1 MSQDNPNPQPPS
13 SPEPQGS
20 QSQQRREQVTQPSK
34 KVQPAW
40 KSFIIS
46 ILRGTIGILE
56 ATVNKLETE
65 SPGGAVGTRGG
76 ASSQGWSAVLGKIRS
91 FLPGNLSTKL
101 SDTALTAI
109 IAGIAV
115 IGFWTTSSILSGKPT
130 EVATVP
136 PTQEAP
142 PATITTPPVAEEV
155 PVPQTE
161 ETPTP
166 QAEETPAPV
175 TGEVPV
181 PQTEETSTP
190 QAEETPAPVTG
201 EVPPQVE
208 ESPLPEPE
216 PTPTPT
222 PEIVLTPEQT
232 LLAAI
237 ENQVAEISDR
247 FASGLIQSIQAN
259 FRSSDLTIKIS
270 DEWYNLKQSQQ
281 DKLAAD
287 ILQRSKDLDF
297 SHLEI
302 IDSQGRLVARNPV
315 VGTEMIIFQRQAINT

>member
-20 QSQQRREQVTQPSK
+20 QSQQRVEQVTQPDIR
-34 KVQPAW
+34 VQPAW
-40 KSFIIS
+40 KSFVIG

-56 ATVNKLETE
+56 ATVNRLETE
-65 SPGGAVGTRGG
+65 FPVGSVETRGG

-91 FLPGNLSTKL
+91 FLPENLSTKL
-101 SDTALTAI
+101 SNTALTGI

-115 IGFWTTSSILSGKPT
+115 IVFWTTSSILFGKPT

-136 PTQEAP
+136 TTPEAP
-142 PATITTPPVAEEV
+142 PATITTPAEETPPPVAEEV
-155 PVPQTE
+155 PLPTPQPE
-161 ETPTP
+161 ETPP
-166 QAEETPAPV
+166 PIAE
-175 TGEVPV
+175 
-181 PQTEETSTP
+181 
-190 QAEETPAPVTG
+190 

-216 PTPTPT
+216 PTPPLT
-222 PEIVLTPEQT
+222 PERVLTPEQT

-247 FASGLIQSIQAN
+247 YAAELIQSIRAN
-259 FRSSDLTIKIS
+259 FRSSNLTIKIS
-270 DEWYNLKQSQQ
+270 NEWYNLKQSQQ

-315 VGTEMIIFQRQAINT
+315 IGSDMIIFQRQAINS

>member
-1 MSQDNPNPQPPS
+1 MSQDNQNQQPPS
-13 SPEPQGS
+13 SPEPKES
-20 QSQQRREQVTQPSK
+20 QSQQRIEQVTQPSK
-34 KVQPAW
+34 RVQPVW
-40 KSFIIS
+40 KSFIIG

-56 ATVNKLETE
+56 ATVDKIETE
-65 SPGGAVGTRGG
+65 SPVGAVDTRGG
-76 ASSQGWSAVLGKIRS
+76 ASLQGWGVVLGKIRS
-91 FLPGNLSTKL
+91 FLPENLSTKF
-101 SDTALTAI
+101 SDTALTGI

-115 IGFWTTSSILSGKPT
+115 VTFWITSSVLSGKPT

-142 PATITTPPVAEEV
+142 PTTITTPPVAEEV
-155 PVPQTE
+155 PLPQIE

-166 QAEETPAPV
+166 QAEETPPSVA
-175 TGEVPV
+175 E
-181 PQTEETSTP
+181 EETLPQIEETPTP
-190 QAEETPAPVTG
+190 QAEETLPPVTG

-208 ESPLPEPE
+208 ESPLPEP
-216 PTPTPT
+216 TPTPT
-222 PEIVLTPEQT
+222 PEIILTPEQT
-232 LLAAI
+232 LIAAI

-259 FRSSDLTIKIS
+259 FRSSNLIIKIS
-270 DEWYNLKQSQQ
+270 NEWYNLKQSQQ

-315 VGTEMIIFQRQAINT
+315 VGTEMIIFQRQARNT

>member
-20 QSQQRREQVTQPSK
+20 QSQQRFEQVTQPDIR
-34 KVQPAW
+34 VQPAW
-40 KSFIIS
+40 KSFIIG

-56 ATVNKLETE
+56 ATVNRLETE
-65 SPGGAVGTRGG
+65 SPVGAVETRGG

-91 FLPGNLSTKL
+91 FLPENLSTKF
-101 SDTALTAI
+101 SDTALTGI

-115 IGFWTTSSILSGKPT
+115 IVFWTTSSILSGKPT
-130 EVATVP
+130 EVASVP

-142 PATITTPPVAEEV
+142 PATIATPTEETPPPVAEEV

-166 QAEETPAPV
+166 QPEETPP
-175 TGEVPV
+175 PI
-181 PQTEETSTP
+181 
-190 QAEETPAPVTG
+190 AE

-216 PTPTPT
+216 PTPTLT

-232 LLAAI
+232 LVAAI

-247 FASGLIQSIQAN
+247 FAAELIQSIQAN
-259 FRSSDLTIKIS
+259 FRSSNLTIKIS
-270 DEWYNLKQSQQ
+270 NEWYNLKQSQQ

-315 VGTEMIIFQRQAINT
+315 VGTEMIIFQRQSINT